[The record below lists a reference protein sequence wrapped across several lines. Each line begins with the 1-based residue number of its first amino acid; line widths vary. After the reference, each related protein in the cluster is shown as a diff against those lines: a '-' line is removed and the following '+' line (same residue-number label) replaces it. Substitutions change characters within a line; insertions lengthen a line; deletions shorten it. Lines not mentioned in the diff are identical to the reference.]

1 MWQKLQNVDRR
12 VIYVLMMVVCVYAL
26 LNPMG
31 LPISIN
37 STTQMAY
44 DKIQALQPGDIVW
57 LGYEFSAGGVPELV
71 PAIKATAKM
80 AFEKGARIVSG
91 TMWLEGQN
99 LGGAALREMADLQ
112 GKVYGVDYVQIGYKP
127 GGQVFLERA
136 VDDLW
141 DAAVGIDEN
150 GTDLAMLPLMEEVK
164 SMAAFDL
171 IFIYCTGNPAH
182 HFTIDHFRFA
192 FFLVIFILA
201 AIAFHFTLGQAF
213 VDALAHQANDE
224 VDRLGG
230 VVVGRNGKVDQGG
243 VDIGI
248 HDGEGGDIQLAGF
261 VHGDMLLHC
270 INDEQGCRKLA
281 EVGDATQSL
290 IELGTLAADLQAFAL
305 RHIGPSR
312 AGHVALDPG

>member
-12 VIYVLMMVVCVYAL
+12 VIYVLMMIVCVYAL

-37 STTQMAY
+37 ETTRMAY

-150 GTDLAMLPLMEEVK
+150 GADLATLPLMEEVK

-171 IFIYCTGNPAH
+171 IFIYCTGNPGDKEYVK
-182 HFTIDHFRFA
+182 I
-192 FFLVIFILA
+192 V
-201 AIAFHFTLGQAF
+201 G
-213 VDALAHQANDE
+213 
-224 VDRLGG
+224 DRLNVPICSS
-230 VVVGRNGKVDQGG
+230 VVSVSVPESMPFVRSG
-243 VDIGI
+243 
-248 HDGEGGDIQLAGF
+248 QLAG
-261 VHGDMLLHC
+261 LLMGMRGAAEFE
-270 INDEQGCRKLA
+270 ILA
-281 EVGDATQSL
+281 KIPGNAVSGMDAQSL
-290 IELGTLAADLQAFAL
+290 SHVLIIVFIIVGNLAFLLGGKKGG
-305 RHIGPSR
+305 R
-312 AGHVALDPG
+312 V